1 MKIVIKI
8 GSQVISDEKGLITT
22 RIKQIVR
29 EIAELLKM
37 GHEVILISSG
47 AVGSGMAKLPKL
59 NSASK
64 NKIWASIGQP
74 IIINTYAKELE
85 SLGFNAG
92 QILVLRDDFTNR
104 ESFIN
109 MVKIIESLVSSKV
122 LPILNEN
129 DVMETKNLS
138 LGDNDILSAMIAVA
152 FSADKLLFLTIND
165 GLYDEDPNKNSN
177 AKLIKN
183 ISEIDFQI
191 ERLCFK
197 EKTDLG
203 SGGMLSK
210 VRAAKHAVSSG
221 VEVLF
226 GNGTKKGIILSSLE
240 KNFSG
245 TKFVP
250 RTKPP
255 VGETKRWMMSAK
267 GVGLITIDNGAVEAL
282 ESGKS
287 LLFPGITSTKGNFEE
302 KEIVEI
308 VSKSGQSIAYGKVN
322 YSASDIQKALLVKK
336 ESKDKELRILDK
348 AIIHRDYMILLSNT

>member
-8 GSQVISDEKGLITT
+8 GSQVISGKEGLLTA
-22 RIKQIVR
+22 RIKQIVG

-47 AVGSGMAKLPKL
+47 AVGSGIAKLPNL
-59 NSASK
+59 NSPLK
-64 NKIWASIGQP
+64 NKILASIGQP
-74 IIINTYAKELE
+74 IVMNTYAKEIE
-85 SLGFNAG
+85 RFGFNAG
-92 QILVLRDDFTNR
+92 QVLILRDDFTNR

-109 MVKIIESLVSSKV
+109 MMNIIESLVSLKI

-138 LGDNDILSAMIAVA
+138 LGNNDILSAMIAVA
-152 FSADKLLFLTIND
+152 FSADKLLILTINN

-183 ISEIDFQI
+183 ISDIDFQI

-226 GNGTKKGIILSSLE
+226 GNGTKKGIILSVLKE
-240 KNFSG
+240 DFSG

-267 GVGLITIDNGAVEAL
+267 GIGLVTVDDGAIKAL
-282 ESGKS
+282 ENGKS
-287 LLFPGITSTKGNFEE
+287 LLLPGITSIKGNFE
-302 KEIVEI
+302 KTEIIEI
-308 VSKSGQSIAYGKVN
+308 VSKSGQSVAYGRVN
-322 YSASDIQKALLVKK
+322 YSANDIQKALLVKK
-336 ESKDKELRILDK
+336 QSKDKGLRILDK
-348 AIIHRDYMILLSNT
+348 TIIHRDYMILLSNT